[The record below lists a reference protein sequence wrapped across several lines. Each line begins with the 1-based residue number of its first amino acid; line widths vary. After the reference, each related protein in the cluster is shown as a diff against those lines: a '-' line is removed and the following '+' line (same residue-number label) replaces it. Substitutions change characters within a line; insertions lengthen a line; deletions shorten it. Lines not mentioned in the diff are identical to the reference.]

1 MKTNASFHKCII
13 KLCIVFSLLIL
24 ISSKSYSQDPI
35 IAEVTDSSIVRLPL
49 FKGVDLHIAL
59 YNYFCS
65 GTAFGFNGREEGM
78 SYYEMSVNFL
88 FDAKGKMQ
96 RAEIV
101 RSSGFDYL
109 DRKVLL
115 LSKNFVRKRFMTPAY
130 SKDGPVPCD
139 ITIPIVCK
147 YWTLSETDNNQVI
160 RYLSGG
166 HSMYSK
172 WTDLYTPSPYN
183 P

>member
-1 MKTNASFHKCII
+1 MKTNTSFHKCII

-88 FDAKGKMQ
+88 FDEKGKLQ
-96 RAEIV
+96 TAKIA

-130 SKDGPVPCD
+130 SKEGPVLCD

-147 YWTLSETDNNQVI
+147 YRTLSETDNNQVI

-166 HSMYSK
+166 N
-172 WTDLYTPSPYN
+172 DLYKNGAARYSN
-183 P
+183 KNR